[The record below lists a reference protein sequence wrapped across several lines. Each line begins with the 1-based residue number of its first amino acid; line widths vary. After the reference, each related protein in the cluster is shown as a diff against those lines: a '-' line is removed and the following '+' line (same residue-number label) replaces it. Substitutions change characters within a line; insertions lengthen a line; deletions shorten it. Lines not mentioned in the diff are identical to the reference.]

1 MPILKNA
8 QKALRVSQRKAAYN
22 AVVRSRMR
30 SVLKQL
36 KTTPTKELLDLSYSR
51 IDRAL
56 KRNLLHINKAARL
69 KAQASKLLKAA

>member
-1 MPILKNA
+1 
-8 QKALRVSQRKAAYN
+8 
-22 AVVRSRMR
+22 MR

>member
-36 KTTPTKELLDLSYSR
+36 KLTPTKELLDQSYSR

-56 KRNLLHINKAARL
+56 KRNLIHINKAAHL
-69 KAQASKLLKAA
+69 KAQASKLLKAL